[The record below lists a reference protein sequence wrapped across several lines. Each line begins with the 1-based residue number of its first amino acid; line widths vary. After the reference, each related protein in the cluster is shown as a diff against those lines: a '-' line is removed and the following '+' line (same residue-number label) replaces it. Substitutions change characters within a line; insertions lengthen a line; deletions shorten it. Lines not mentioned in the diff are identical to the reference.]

1 MKHLK
6 NIVLMLIFLFTA
18 GFCLAVSPKEIVKKG
33 DEILNAPKDAYIL
46 NTMEITEKDG
56 TKSIRE
62 SEMFQKGT
70 DMRLIRFL
78 SPADQR
84 GIAFLTLPNEIMY
97 LYLPAF
103 HKIRQIASHVK
114 NQNFAGT
121 DLTYDD
127 LSSFEVSK
135 THTAE
140 FVREEDTMYVL
151 KLTPLDPK
159 GKDYEYLHIYYL
171 KDNYYPVKTE
181 YYDRSGNLWKILE
194 RKELKQINNYWI
206 SMELEVRDVKN
217 DHTTISKV
225 EKIDLD
231 IGLDDSVFS
240 KRNLI
245 RIR

>member
-6 NIVLMLIFLFTA
+6 NILLMLIFLFTA
-18 GFCLAVSPKEIVKKG
+18 CFCLAVSPKEIVKKG

-151 KLTPLDPK
+151 KLTPIDRK

-181 YYDRSGNLWKILE
+181 YYDLSGNLWKILE
-194 RKELKQINNYWI
+194 RKKLKQINNYWI
-206 SMELEVRDVKN
+206 SMELEVRNVKN
-217 DHTTISKV
+217 DHTTLSKV